1 MLPANENKDRFAEN
15 SFVTGWNNWH
25 GGRSKLLRHTGAD
38 AVSLKH
44 NVHHYLA
51 SVKAAHEN
59 QLIIKAQVSSRKKQE
74 MQRNRIG
81 LDAVISSIQLL
92 ARQGMPLRGH
102 GEEKDTA
109 NIWQEVKLISSFN
122 EDVKSYFNGSGYKFM
137 SVPIQNECLKML
149 GDSVLDI
156 IVKKIKRSDWF
167 TCIMD
172 ETQDISTLE
181 QVCIC
186 IRYVDE
192 SDLSVREDFLGF
204 HRALELYDI
213 LIKTINNLCLDMQ
226 NCRGQAYDG
235 ASNVS
240 GHVSGLQTLVRSH
253 YPKALYFHGTGH
265 NLNLVLNDVAKEVR
279 QCYHIVTLV
288 GEIGAY
294 VKDSAKRKVHFDQI
308 RVANSEDGKI
318 GSSNVRPI
326 CPTRWI
332 LRYPAVNAILEN
344 YEDLLDFLSTSSNNE
359 NKAQG
364 YVRELQRFEVYFGVR
379 ILHRIFGQVHP
390 IYNAIKSESMSLGE
404 CSSIVTA
411 LTAALRID
419 GESVDIFTVFMT
431 SCKTSA
437 STMGI
442 ELPQFL
448 EASRKG

>member
-1 MLPANENKDRFAEN
+1 MDLCWCVCVWGLNADMLPASENKHRFAES
-15 SFVTGWNNWH
+15 SFITGWNNWH
-25 GGRSKLLRHTGAD
+25 GGKSKLLKHTGAD
-38 AVSLKH
+38 AGTLKH

-51 SVKAAHEN
+51 GVKAAHEN
-59 QLIIKAQVSSRKKQE
+59 QLTIRAQVSSTKKRL
-74 MQRNRIG
+74 MQRNRID

-109 NIWQEVKLISSFN
+109 NIWQEVELISNFN
-122 EDVKSYFNGSGYKFM
+122 EDVKSYFNSSGCKFM
-137 SVPIQNECLKML
+137 SVPIQNECHKML

-156 IVKKIKRSDWF
+156 IVEKIKRSVWF

-186 IRYVDE
+186 MRYVDD

-204 HRALELYDI
+204 HNIVGTTAVELYKI
-213 LIKTINNLCLDMQ
+213 LTKTIKTLGLDME

-240 GHVSGLQTLVRSH
+240 GHVSGLQTLVRNH
-253 YPKALYFHGTGH
+253 HPKALYSHCAGH

-288 GEIGAY
+288 GKIGIY
-294 VKDSAKRKVHFDQI
+294 VKDSVKRKAYFDQI

-318 GSSNVRPI
+318 SNSNIRPI

-344 YEDLLDFLSTSSNNE
+344 YEDLLDFLCSSIDNE

-390 IYNAIKSESMSLGE
+390 VHNAIQSESMSLGE
-404 CSSIVTA
+404 CAFYRNI
-411 LTAALRID
+411 
-419 GESVDIFTVFMT
+419 
-431 SCKTSA
+431 
-437 STMGI
+437 
-442 ELPQFL
+442 
-448 EASRKG
+448 